1 MPCILI
7 PDENRF
13 IFNAHSKQNQK
24 TLLTGAEPNTGQI
37 KNPAFTSIASAAS
50 LLEPGQH
57 LGTRP
62 TLSASPLYM
71 RGAAQGMFLAEPSV
85 LVTTLDSQKR
95 IFWNQI
101 NDLTPTTYYVL
112 LPTLSNLDH
121 CKVGTPALLCQI
133 LLMTLGVL
141 CAVSFFAKTK
151 INKYIIMSKFDQQN
165 AGRVVS
171 PGDTVNVPRLSK

>member
-1 MPCILI
+1 MGSP
-7 PDENRF
+7 
-13 IFNAHSKQNQK
+13 ASVS
-24 TLLTGAEPNTGQI
+24 
-37 KNPAFTSIASAAS
+37 PAFTSIASAAS

-71 RGAAQGMFLAEPSV
+71 RGAAQGMFLAEPNV

-141 CAVSFFAKTK
+141 CAVSFFASLLLSASAFTTGIRNGARNGSSSIRGRNILVSSCIISDQCYGSSRMHSK
-151 INKYIIMSKFDQQN
+151 IFQEFPRYSK
-165 AGRVVS
+165 
-171 PGDTVNVPRLSK
+171 